1 MALKKVS
8 LVLAKQEVTYGTDPV
23 PVPGANAI
31 LVSSPEVKV
40 DGERL
45 VREFDS
51 ATLGALGHVIGI
63 KSATVTFSTELKG
76 SGTANAGGAGDVPEI
91 DPLLQACG
99 FALTATAESGGG
111 VGDGDLTYDPVS
123 TNRKSVTLYI
133 YLGDVLHKI
142 TGAYG
147 NFSLDLN
154 AGKHG
159 VINWEFQGL
168 YIKPTDAAIPGGAAY
183 NAQAPWPYLSANLT
197 LGAYSPIFEGLSI
210 DIGNSLSVRKDA
222 NSGSGVVGVSIT
234 ERDVSGSL
242 NPESVPEATHPF
254 WTDWENANSKALS
267 TLIGGIDGNKITIT
281 APKVL
286 LNEINWGD
294 RDETRIY
301 ETPITLARNSGDD
314 EIKIKF
320 H

>member
-1 MALKKVS
+1 M
-8 LVLAKQEVTYGTDPV
+8 TYGTDPV

-168 YIKPTDAAIPGGAAY
+168 YIKPTDAAIPGELRTTPRLRGRTFL
-183 NAQAPWPYLSANLT
+183 PI
-197 LGAYSPIFEGLSI
+197 SP
-210 DIGNSLSVRKDA
+210 SVRTVQYSKVCQ
-222 NSGSGVVGVSIT
+222 STSETRCPSERCQFRIRCGRCLHHRTRRQWFPEPGVSA
-234 ERDVSGSL
+234 RG
-242 NPESVPEATHPF
+242 
-254 WTDWENANSKALS
+254 NASIL
-267 TLIGGIDGNKITIT
+267 
-281 APKVL
+281 
-286 LNEINWGD
+286 D
-294 RDETRIY
+294 R
-301 ETPITLARNSGDD
+301 LG
-314 EIKIKF
+314 KCKL
-320 H
+320 